1 VQLRTLRL
9 EGAGG
14 GEALPLDLDSEQ
26 TLVLVFGA
34 AALADRP
41 GLLLDLTRGF
51 PRSTVLGCS
60 TAGEI
65 FGTKVLDDS
74 MVVAVARFEATQLR
88 GAAAPV
94 HAAEQSFAAGEALG
108 RQLAGAGLRGVHVL
122 SDGLAVNGSALV
134 RGLAAVLPA
143 GVVVTGGLVRLTASG
158 LGCNDW
164 PNCNNT
170 KIVDVST
177 KHAAIEQINRLFTF
191 LVSIGVALAA
201 LAAWFRRP
209 RRRDL
214 LVFSLVM
221 LVGVPAQGVVGAVVV
236 WSKLNPAL
244 VQVHFVLSMVLVWAA
259 VMMLV
264 RSREPDNGHRVS
276 AVVPRIRR
284 RVRLLAAWTTIAVL
298 AGTVVTGTG
307 PHAGKTLKD
316 AAGNCIITDE
326 AAKRFFGKECDIN
339 GGALVWVTRVHG
351 TIVWITVAI
360 AFTLLWH
367 LRRLRHDRQ
376 VLDAPLTAWLL
387 TAVVQGAVGYLQYA
401 NGLPVALVALHL
413 GGATVLVGCTAWLW
427 ASTTAAPSSA
437 ALN

>member
-1 VQLRTLRL
+1 MGKSSKLVSTQGTVVTSVAPHRTLAPRWVDARSLSDMSRL
-9 EGAGG
+9 QASWRRVRAEGFT
-14 GEALPLDLDSEQ
+14 PSEFRSICVAA
-26 TLVLVFGA
+26 LVLLGA
-34 AALADRP
+34 
-41 GLLLDLTRGF
+41 
-51 PRSTVLGCS
+51 
-60 TAGEI
+60 I
-65 FGTKVLDDS
+65 
-74 MVVAVARFEATQLR
+74 
-88 GAAAPV
+88 
-94 HAAEQSFAAGEALG
+94 
-108 RQLAGAGLRGVHVL
+108 
-122 SDGLAVNGSALV
+122 
-134 RGLAAVLPA
+134 
-143 GVVVTGGLVRLTASG
+143 VVTGGLVRLTGSG

-214 LVFSLVM
+214 LLFSLVM

-236 WSKLNPAL
+236 WSKLHPAL

-264 RSREPDNGHRVS
+264 RSREPDNGRRVS

-284 RVRLLAAWTTIAVL
+284 RVRLLAAWTTLAVL

-316 AAGNCIITDE
+316 AAGNCIVTDE
-326 AAKRFFGKECDIN
+326 AAKRFFGKECEIN
-339 GGALVWVTRVHG
+339 GNALVWVTRVHG

-367 LRRLRHDRQ
+367 LRRLRHDRE

-387 TAVVQGAVGYLQYA
+387 TAIVQGAIGYVQYS
-401 NGLPVALVALHL
+401 NGLPVGLVALHL
-413 GGATVLVGCTAWLW
+413 AGATVLVGCTAWLW
-427 ASTTAAPSSA
+427 ASTTKVSVSA
-437 ALN
+437 AQALDELAELVDQRREEVPD